1 MVYRF
6 GEWRRHL
13 LEAQHYA
20 LFREVVLVVEWAD
33 GQAEVAE
40 SPTGTR
46 PHPLTNRLFP
56 RPSQTQPPP
65 LGWSWILPF
74 WNSSIDSMAY

>member
-46 PHPLTNRLFP
+46 PHPLN
-56 RPSQTQPPP
+56 
-65 LGWSWILPF
+65 
-74 WNSSIDSMAY
+74 N